1 MAAGVAAATPIIDD
15 HFGSPADVAA
25 APFTVT
31 TTDAGDTDVKTP
43 KRGLPMRPV
52 RCTSNLPPN
61 QDDDGAAAK
70 TPR

>member
-1 MAAGVAAATPIIDD
+1 LAAGVAATAPIIDD

-43 KRGLPMRPV
+43 KRGLR
-52 RCTSNLPPN
+52 
-61 QDDDGAAAK
+61 
-70 TPR
+70 